1 MNPSQLDQ
9 PGPSYGNSAARLLGR
24 SDDHVLPFGMTDS
37 IHFQGKLASGKPG
50 RPRSNRSHE
59 AILDAAAGMLRRNGL
74 NGLTIDGV
82 VAEAKVS
89 KGTVYRWWASKHS
102 LAMDAILRIFNAELQ
117 QPDTG
122 DVLSD
127 FRIIMRQFR
136 SLLSQGD
143 LGYTFVALMIEAQQ
157 NQWIAEFHERFFRHR
172 RKVLYIII
180 DRGIARDEL
189 RSDLDAD
196 LIVDLLFSPL
206 IFRLLSGLSPIDDEA
221 IENIIA
227 AAAKGIAKT
236 EILPDV
242 SQ

>member
-1 MNPSQLDQ
+1 MNRSQLSQ
-9 PGPSYGNSAARLLGR
+9 PMASYGSIVAQLLGR
-24 SDDHVLPFGMTDS
+24 PDVSVLPFGMTDS
-37 IHFQGKLASGKPG
+37 MHLQEKPASGKPG

-89 KGTVYRWWASKHS
+89 KGTVYRWWTSKHS
-102 LAMDAILRIFNAELQ
+102 LAMDAILRIFNAELE
-117 QPDTG
+117 QPDSG

-136 SLLSQGD
+136 SLLSQGE

-157 NQWIAEFHERFFRHR
+157 NHWITEFHERFFHHR
-172 RKVLYIII
+172 RKVLYAIIN
-180 DRGIARDEL
+180 RGIARNEL

-206 IFRLLSGLSPIDDEA
+206 IFRLLSGLSPIDDSA
-221 IENIIA
+221 IEDIIA
-227 AAAKGIAKT
+227 ATAEGITKK
-236 EILPDV
+236 
-242 SQ
+242 